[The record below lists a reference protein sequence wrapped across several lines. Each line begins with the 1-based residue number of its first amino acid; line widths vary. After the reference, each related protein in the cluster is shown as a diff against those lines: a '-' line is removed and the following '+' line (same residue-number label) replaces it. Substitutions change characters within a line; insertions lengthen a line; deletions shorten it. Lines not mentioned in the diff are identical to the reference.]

1 MPERRGRRGSGR
13 TSVPKVERSYSRVD
27 RVGRAIAQVVADE
40 LEVIGD
46 ERLELVTVTGVR
58 VEPGLRHALVWYSA
72 QLSPDPALVVV
83 ALSDY
88 RIRVQAAIAREL
100 HLRRTPEL
108 AFHSD
113 PAIEKGTRVEEILRG
128 LHHDDSYDDSNAE
141 DPGNAERLGDEHR

>member
-1 MPERRGRRGSGR
+1 MS
-13 TSVPKVERSYSRVD
+13 
-27 RVGRAIAQVVADE
+27 QVVAEE

-58 VEPGLRHALVWYSA
+58 IEPGLRHAVVWYSA
-72 QLSPDPALVVV
+72 QLSTDPDLVEA

-88 RIRVQAAIAREL
+88 RIRIQAAIAREL
-100 HLRRTPEL
+100 RLRRTPEL

-128 LHHDDSYDDSNAE
+128 LHHDDSDAE
-141 DPGNAERLGDEHR
+141 DSGDAERLGDEHR